1 MGDNIDQS
9 NVQETK
15 IIQRSVENFTICE
28 QVYQQFYSRVA
39 QYFVTMSKSLP
50 SGDLAQTD
58 DDLRVHFD
66 FIDFNKNIS
75 NEEYLNVFCE
85 FHLRKG
91 CFPSSQT
98 LITTPKLKIP
108 SFITTNEIISPSPL
122 FERFQW
128 TNARGLVSIQVLA
141 ALTLFLGGNENNDVA
156 TGVMTE
162 FLHNMSHQALAEKMI
177 KFHLNLMS

>member
-15 IIQRSVENFTICE
+15 IIQRSVENFTICK

-50 SGDLAQTD
+50 SGDLAQID

-91 CFPSSQT
+91 CFPRLLLSN
-98 LITTPKLKIP
+98 
-108 SFITTNEIISPSPL
+108 TN
-122 FERFQW
+122 
-128 TNARGLVSIQVLA
+128 
-141 ALTLFLGGNENNDVA
+141 NN
-156 TGVMTE
+156 
-162 FLHNMSHQALAEKMI
+162 S
-177 KFHLNLMS
+177 